1 MQLAERKK
9 RREQEFKNPVRQIA
23 NLLGEE
29 HHISIKTIES
39 SGGTYIQYDSDC
51 DAHFKTLPL
60 KEYEKKNACY
70 LYN

>member
-1 MQLAERKK
+1 MLKEKK
-9 RREQEFKNPVRQIA
+9 RREQKFKNPVRYIG

-39 SGGTYIQYDSDC
+39 PGGTYIQYDSDC

-60 KEYEKKNACY
+60 KEYENKNACY